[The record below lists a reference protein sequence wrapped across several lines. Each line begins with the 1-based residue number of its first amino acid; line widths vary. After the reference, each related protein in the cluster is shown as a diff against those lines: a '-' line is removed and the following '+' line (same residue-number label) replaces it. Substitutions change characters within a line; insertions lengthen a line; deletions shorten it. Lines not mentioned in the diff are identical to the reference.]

1 MNKYEK
7 FAIYLD
13 WKRNIKTFKDYK
25 KMLEHIPFE
34 YLKYRC
40 LKEMYAR
47 SQPSAN
53 LDDLLKEHF
62 DRIDKCL
69 EPERFYERYYLSYQE
84 CKYILDKYVKEWF
97 LKDPWDDYFDLLIY
111 DAENKHVKDKWIPER
126 VDKHGNVHP
135 GYRSYEDVMPLKDI
149 IGNDNANKV
158 IEFLKDRKS
167 FYHHNQNESAFRA
180 QICLGISPN
189 SNATKVIEYWRNAG
203 LDKDVVTDLRIH
215 SDNYFWCEEHGY
227 SKAELKDIEED
238 EKKKKEKE
246 NAC

>member
-1 MNKYEK
+1 MKKYEK

-13 WKRNIKTFKDYK
+13 WKRYIKTFKDYK

-53 LDDLLKEHF
+53 LDNLLKEHF
-62 DRIDKCL
+62 DRVVRGL

-84 CKYILDKYVKEWF
+84 CKYILDKYVKEWY
-97 LKDPWDDYFDLLIY
+97 LKDYWNEHLDLIIH

-126 VDKHGNVHP
+126 TDEHGTHP
-135 GYRSYEDVMPLKDI
+135 GYRGYEDVPPLKDI
-149 IGNDNANKV
+149 IGEENASKV
-158 IEFLKDRKS
+158 IEFLKDRKD
-167 FYHHNQNESAFRA
+167 FYHHSQDENAFRS

-189 SNATKVIEYWRNAG
+189 SNAEKVKEYWKTKG
-203 LDKDVVTDLRIH
+203 HDISIDLRNH
-215 SDNYFWCEEHGY
+215 SNDYFWCEEQGY
-227 SKAELKDIEED
+227 SKVELKEIEEE
-238 EKKKKEKE
+238 EKKRKEKE